1 MMTALVS
8 LQNKIGVPADGEF
21 GPKTLKAAASYFKL
35 SKERAAHFFG
45 QCAHETGGFRVFEE
59 NLNYSEAGLLKIF
72 PKYFNKDTA
81 KKYAKNPKMIANRVY
96 ANRMGNGDESSG
108 EGWTYR
114 GRGALQLTGKE
125 NYTDFSTQAR
135 LNPDLVETELA
146 FESALFFFERNKL
159 WAICDRGVNDDT
171 ILALTKRINGGV
183 NGLAERKELTHSFYA
198 MEK

>member
-159 WAICDRGVNDDT
+159 WAICDKGVNNDT
-171 ILALTKRINGGV
+171 ILTLTKRINGGV